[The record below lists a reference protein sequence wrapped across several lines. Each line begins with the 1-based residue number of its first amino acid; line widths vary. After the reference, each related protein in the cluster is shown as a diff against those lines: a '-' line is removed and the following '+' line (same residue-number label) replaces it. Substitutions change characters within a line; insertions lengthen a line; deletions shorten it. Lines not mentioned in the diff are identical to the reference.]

1 MHDCSVSEEVELEG
15 QPQVLAVAVL
25 LWRAGES
32 NLAGADSGGVAVS
45 CSMGIRSSFG
55 GWRKDTQTTVEAGPP
70 A

>member
-45 CSMGIRSSFG
+45 CSMGIWSLRRLEERYSNNS
-55 GWRKDTQTTVEAGPP
+55 
-70 A
+70 